1 MSFDDFRK
9 ELVEAGELDSA
20 EAEELDFME
29 LIRTYQKFKIK
40 QATGGASRPS
50 SLRAELMRTS
60 VRKKTAKPRA
70 TKAPKKKTKAPKKR
84 SKPSRPREGL
94 AYALEKLTTI
104 AKGGNYCMTV
114 VDGCWVNFRYKK
126 RGNHLYFQVAGDKYI
141 PKRSHLKKE
150 HIEILKEMGIVA
162 EPMSD
167 DIFSTH
173 FDDKPRNLEGIV
185 DTVFEIFSKVY
196 RVRKGSDAYIEFVIG
211 SKPSAEMADAVEG
224 MYDYFNDRD
233 GKSKFCWEWNI

>member
-9 ELVEAGELDSA
+9 ELVEAGELDSE
-20 EAEELDFME
+20 EAEKLDLME
-29 LIRTYQKFKIK
+29 LIRIYQKFKIR
-40 QATGGASRPS
+40 QATGGASKPS

-60 VRKKTAKPRA
+60 VRKKTPKPRTA
-70 TKAPKKKTKAPKKR
+70 KAPKKRTEAPRKR
-84 SKPSRPREGL
+84 SKPSRPHEGL
-94 AYALEKLTTI
+94 VYALGKLTTI

-126 RGNHLYFQVAGDKYI
+126 RGNHLYFQVSGDKYI
-141 PKRSHLKKE
+141 PKRSHFEKK
-150 HIEILKEMGIVA
+150 HIEILKKMGIMA

-173 FDDKPRNLEGIV
+173 FNDKPRNLERVV
-185 DTVFEIFSKVY
+185 DTVFEIFHKVY
-196 RVRKGSDAYIEFVIG
+196 RVRKGADAYIEFVIG

-233 GKSKFCWEWNI
+233 GKSKFRWEWNG

>member
-9 ELVEAGELDSA
+9 ELIEAGELDSA
-20 EAEELDFME
+20 EAEKLGFTE
-29 LIRTYQKFKIK
+29 LISIYQKFKIK
-40 QATGGASRPS
+40 QATGGASKPS
-50 SLRAELMRTS
+50 SLKAKLMRAS
-60 VRKKTAKPRA
+60 SPKKTAKPGA
-70 TKAPKKKTKAPKKR
+70 DKAPKKETEAPKKR
-84 SKPSRPREGL
+84 SKHPRPREGL

-126 RGNHLYFQVAGDKYI
+126 KGNHLYFQVAGDKYI
-141 PKRSHLKKE
+141 PERSHLEKE
-150 HIEILKEMGIVA
+150 HIGILKEMGIVA

-173 FDDKPRNLEGIV
+173 FDDKPRNLKGVV
-185 DTVFEIFSKVY
+185 DAVFEIFSKVY

-211 SKPSAEMADAVEG
+211 SKQSAEMADAVEG

-233 GKSKFCWEWNI
+233 GKSKFRWEWDG